1 MGFTKP
7 IEQYLFSDLLIKI
20 QVFMYLKYI
29 IREVYIMRK
38 IERLLIAAGVIFFA
52 SYIIH
57 LPMCNQD
64 YLRKSFIR
72 LAEDMCKHSTLSQS
86 IKEVLRTND
95 IVEITEN
102 PVKTNFIFAK
112 VKAIFE
118 ITNIPVYHWQ
128 LARGNLDASRF
139 NGLTG

>member
-1 MGFTKP
+1 
-7 IEQYLFSDLLIKI
+7 
-20 QVFMYLKYI
+20 
-29 IREVYIMRK
+29 MRK
-38 IERLLIAAGVIFFA
+38 IERLLIAVGVIFFA

-64 YLRKSFIR
+64 YLRKSSIR

-95 IVEITEN
+95 IAENIEN

-112 VKAIFE
+112 VKVIFE
-118 ITNIPVYHWQ
+118 IANIPVYHWQ
-128 LARGNLDASRF
+128 LARGNLDVSRF
-139 NGLTG
+139 IGHIVRHNTSISSEHISRCPDIYFSVGSSFQAGRVIYGL

>member
-1 MGFTKP
+1 
-7 IEQYLFSDLLIKI
+7 
-20 QVFMYLKYI
+20 
-29 IREVYIMRK
+29 MRK
-38 IERLLIAAGVIFFA
+38 IERLLIAVGVIFFA

-72 LAEDMCKHSTLSQS
+72 LAEHMCKHSTLSQS

-95 IVEITEN
+95 IAENIEN

-112 VKAIFE
+112 VKVIFE
-118 ITNIPVYHWQ
+118 IANIPVYHWQ

-139 NGLTG
+139 IGLAG

>member
-128 LARGNLDASRF
+128 PARGNLDASRF

>member
-1 MGFTKP
+1 
-7 IEQYLFSDLLIKI
+7 
-20 QVFMYLKYI
+20 
-29 IREVYIMRK
+29 MRK

-86 IKEVLRTND
+86 IKHERDCRNHRTSSK
-95 IVEITEN
+95 TELYMCES
-102 PVKTNFIFAK
+102 KGYI
-112 VKAIFE
+112 
-118 ITNIPVYHWQ
+118 
-128 LARGNLDASRF
+128 
-139 NGLTG
+139 

>member
-1 MGFTKP
+1 
-7 IEQYLFSDLLIKI
+7 
-20 QVFMYLKYI
+20 
-29 IREVYIMRK
+29 MRK
-38 IERLLIAAGVIFFA
+38 IERLLIAVGVIFFA

-72 LAEDMCKHSTLSQS
+72 LAEDMYKHSTLSQS

-95 IVEITEN
+95 IAENIEN

-112 VKAIFE
+112 VKVIFE
-118 ITNIPVYHWQ
+118 ITNIPVYLWQFARANINPCVLLHWICGKYNKNKCSNAYFP
-128 LARGNLDASRF
+128 LSRHI
-139 NGLTG
+139 L

>member
-1 MGFTKP
+1 
-7 IEQYLFSDLLIKI
+7 
-20 QVFMYLKYI
+20 
-29 IREVYIMRK
+29 MRK
-38 IERLLIAAGVIFFA
+38 IERLLIAVGVIFFA

-95 IVEITEN
+95 IAENIEN

-112 VKAIFE
+112 VNVIFE
-118 ITNIPVYHWQ
+118 IANIPVYHWQ

-139 NGLTG
+139 IGLAG